1 MTEQRFMSK
10 IKKTDTCWYWT
21 AAKTK
26 AGYGM
31 YSIKH
36 KLIYAHRYS
45 YQMFVGELVANME
58 LDHLCKNRDC
68 VNPEHLEQVTHKEN
82 VKRGEA
88 LPHLMAKI
96 ESRRN
101 QQYCVRG
108 HSLLDK
114 SNIYNPPKRPKIR
127 YCRKCIKERSLSSQA
142 YINNN

>member
-58 LDHLCKNRDC
+58 LDHTCRNRDC
-68 VNPEHLEQVTHKEN
+68 VNPNHLEQVSHKEN
-82 VKRGEA
+82 IMRGEA
-88 LPHLMAKI
+88 WNKFIRHNSLKTKCPK
-96 ESRRN
+96 
-101 QQYCVRG
+101 G
-108 HSLLDK
+108 HNYDY
-114 SNIYNPPKRPKIR
+114 IYNGKRGCKK
-127 YCRKCIKERSLSSQA
+127 CRNIQA
-142 YINNN
+142 KKHMKGKGV